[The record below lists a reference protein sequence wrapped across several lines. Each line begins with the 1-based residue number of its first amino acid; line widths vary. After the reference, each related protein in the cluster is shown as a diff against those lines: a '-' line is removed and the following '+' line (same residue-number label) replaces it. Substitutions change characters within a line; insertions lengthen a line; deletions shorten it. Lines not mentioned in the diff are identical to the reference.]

1 LRALVYLDLDDFRR
15 AVKAKGWTHYAPN
28 PITAELSEMVV
39 EISETHAAAILSGLD
54 FKRGTEEALLFF
66 SDIPE
71 HVLEEE
77 LEDMRKRIESLG
89 KEFSTGTTI
98 SIGVAANIPGMNLGT
113 IKRQDIKRHPILKLA
128 YDALRKAKKRGNC
141 VAWG

>member
-1 LRALVYLDLDDFRR
+1 LRALVYLDLDGFSQ
-15 AVKAKGWTHYAPN
+15 AVKAKGWATYTPN
-28 PITAELSEMVV
+28 PITAELSGMVV
-39 EISETHAAAILSGLD
+39 EISETHATAILYGLD

-71 HVLEEE
+71 KVLEEE

-89 KEFSTGTTI
+89 REFGTGTTI
-98 SIGVAANIPGMNLGT
+98 SIGVAANIPGGNLGAV
-113 IKRQDIKRHPILKLA
+113 KRQDIKRHPILKLA

-141 VAWG
+141 VVWG